1 MERSSNIASWE
12 ELGRGVYSS
21 KYARRSRNGRI
32 PVKVFLERLGETR
45 VSVDRLTIAPTN
57 EAIAIAS
64 ARAIGRDGTF
74 RGWAVV
80 NVEGATGSGR
90 TIVASPIFDENPY
103 HADIV
108 LSQSETI
115 DREEQTRHA
124 QELADASR
132 WREVSNLV

>member
-1 MERSSNIASWE
+1 M
-12 ELGRGVYSS
+12 
-21 KYARRSRNGRI
+21 
-32 PVKVFLERLGETR
+32 FLERLGETR

-64 ARAIGRDGTF
+64 ARATGRDGDF

-80 NVEGATGSGR
+80 NVEGATGGGR
-90 TIVASPIFDENPY
+90 TLAASPIPDENPY

-115 DREEQTRHA
+115 DREDQTRHA